1 MVTNASLSTSPI
13 AVWMQK
19 WGSYVESVPNVLL
32 RVKHPSYFGEDIRGI
47 PDYSG
52 DVLDVNWDIVMS
64 LRPTVVEITH
74 PRNPLKDLITALKSI
89 EDDKVEEFFAR
100 LKLLSLDRADITVDD
115 LIFLL
120 QKLKLLEGFSF
131 SELEFSKREWIR
143 LLPEFQRLNIRAME
157 ISRDILDPVLDKM
170 NVELV
175 KLATFPG
182 LKVNSLKSCSATFVT
197 VSTLVIQELDY
208 TDDRDAE
215 DLISCIETKFPR
227 LKTLIWDWSVVDPAV
242 AADERSKVVVER
254 LANLF
259 KLVVLFILQFVLF
272 VILYLLS
279 LFIFCYQY
287 YYISSGNIC
296 SDQLKEL

>member
-1 MVTNASLSTSPI
+1 
-13 AVWMQK
+13 
-19 WGSYVESVPNVLL
+19 
-32 RVKHPSYFGEDIRGI
+32 
-47 PDYSG
+47 
-52 DVLDVNWDIVMS
+52 MS

-131 SELEFSKREWIR
+131 SELEFSKKEWIR

-215 DLISCIETKFPR
+215 DLISCIETKF
-227 LKTLIWDWSVVDPAV
+227 S
-242 AADERSKVVVER
+242 
-254 LANLF
+254 
-259 KLVVLFILQFVLF
+259 
-272 VILYLLS
+272 
-279 LFIFCYQY
+279 
-287 YYISSGNIC
+287 
-296 SDQLKEL
+296 